1 MHQPTEPMVKFYK
14 LKSGENVVGYDM
26 GENETSYKVRRPL
39 SFTVESDVMSGRQ
52 MLDVKEW
59 LPPIVCATDETHI
72 PKEFVLLVTD
82 VKPTFKEEFDEASK
96 FLYNVEAVRKK
107 SRKTADNVTMLRDPS
122 TKPN

>member
-1 MHQPTEPMVKFYK
+1 MHQTNDPQVRFYK

-26 GENETSYKVRRPL
+26 GQNETAYKVKRPL
-39 SFTVESDVMSGRQ
+39 SFIVESDVMSGRQ

-59 LPPIVCATDETHI
+59 LPPIVCATEETFI
-72 PKEFVLLVTD
+72 PKEFVLFVTD

-96 FLYNVEAVRKK
+96 FLYNVEPVRKK
-107 SRKTADNVTMLRDPS
+107 TRKGSDNVTYLKDPS